1 MLPQISNAEYTARLQ
16 NTSTQRSIFREA
28 NIMNHKSSRNHTGPH
43 DDRMSK
49 TRDFLQ
55 NKGLLQHHS
64 TLKFKSSAQN
74 IRKQSTDEIK
84 SIHMEA
90 MKSQ

>member
-1 MLPQISNAEYTARLQ
+1 
-16 NTSTQRSIFREA
+16 
-28 NIMNHKSSRNHTGPH
+28 MNHKSSRNHTGPH
-43 DDRMSK
+43 DDRLSK

-55 NKGLLQHHS
+55 NKGLLQHNS
-64 TLKFKSSAQN
+64 TLKFKTSAQN